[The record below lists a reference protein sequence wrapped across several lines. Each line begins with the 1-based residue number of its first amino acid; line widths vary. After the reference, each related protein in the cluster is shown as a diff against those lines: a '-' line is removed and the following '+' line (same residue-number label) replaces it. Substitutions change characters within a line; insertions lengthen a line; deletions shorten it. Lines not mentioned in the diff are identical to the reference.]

1 MVRCSTVIEVRP
13 VVRER
18 ARQLGPAGRR
28 WLDGLPALVDELA
41 REWSIT
47 VGAALPGGSAS
58 YVAAARTA
66 DGRDAVLKLIVP
78 DPDLGQQV
86 PAMAQARG
94 AGYAELFAYDVE
106 RRAMLMEALG
116 PSIDRLGMTPER
128 AIESLCR
135 TLLRAWRVPP
145 WPALTAERA
154 AEKAATLGELV
165 GRLWEEL
172 GRPCPERV
180 VARARSYA
188 DRRAA
193 AYDPDRCVVVH
204 GDPHPGNALRVPV
217 PRPGAES
224 GYVFVDPD
232 GFLADPA
239 YDLGVVLRDWCAELL
254 AGDAPRLARTYCR
267 LLAAHTGVDE
277 PAIWQWGFLERVS
290 TGLFVARLG
299 EAEAARPY
307 LETAGLIADEDVG

>member
-1 MVRCSTVIEVRP
+1 VIEVQP

-18 ARQLGPAGRR
+18 ARRLGSAGLR

-41 REWSIT
+41 REWSIRL
-47 VGAALPGGSAS
+47 GAPLPGGSAS

-66 DGRDAVLKLIVP
+66 DRRDAVLKIVIP
-78 DPDLGQQV
+78 DPDLGRQV
-86 PAMAQARG
+86 RTMVEARG
-94 AGYAELFAYDVE
+94 DGYAALIAYDVE

-116 PSIDRLGMTPER
+116 PSMDRLGLPPYR
-128 AIESLCR
+128 AIGALCR
-135 TLLRAWRVPP
+135 TLRRAWRVAP
-145 WPALTAERA
+145 WPELTAQPTR
-154 AEKAATLGELV
+154 KAAGLGELV

-180 VARARSYA
+180 IERALSYA

-204 GDPHPGNALRVPV
+204 GDPHPGNALRVPA

-232 GFLADPA
+232 GFLAEPA
-239 YDLGVVLRDWCAELL
+239 YDLGVVLRGWCAELL
-254 AGDAPRLARTYCR
+254 AGDAPRLARGYCQ
-267 LLAAHTGVDE
+267 LLAERTGVDE

-299 EAEAARPY
+299 EDELARPY
-307 LETAGLIADEDVG
+307 LATADLLAGEDGP

>member
-1 MVRCSTVIEVRP
+1 VIEVRP

-28 WLDGLPALVDELA
+28 WLDGLPALVEELA

-47 VGAALPGGSAS
+47 VGAPLPGGTAS

-66 DGRDAVLKLIVP
+66 EGRDAVLKLIVP

-86 PAMAQARG
+86 RTMAQARG
-94 AGYAELFAYDVE
+94 DGYAALFAYDVE

-116 PSIDRLGMTPER
+116 PSIDRLGMTPDR
-128 AIESLCR
+128 AIAALCR
-135 TLLRAWRVPP
+135 TLLRAWRTPP
-145 WPALTAERA
+145 WPALTAEPA
-154 AEKAATLGELV
+154 AEKAAALGELV

-180 VARARSYA
+180 VERALWYA

-193 AYDPDRCVVVH
+193 AFDPDRCVVVH
-204 GDPHPGNALRVPV
+204 GDPHPGNLLRAPA
-217 PRPGAES
+217 PRPGAGS

-254 AGDAPRLARTYCR
+254 AGDAPRLARKYCR
-267 LLAAHTGVDE
+267 LLARHTGVAE
-277 PAIWQWGFLERVS
+277 SAIWQWGFLERVS

-299 EAEAARPY
+299 EAELAGPY
-307 LETAGLIADEDVG
+307 LETAALLAGDDVR